1 MGVGVGGGEA
11 PGPRKPILLQTGSP
25 APQEESQ
32 ALCVTSAQALHIL
45 GLFFLPSKP
54 GEGMVWSHGRP
65 SDLSSYKYHSRRLS
79 ARKPTRGTRLACQ
92 SACHSEH

>member
-45 GLFFLPSKP
+45 GLFPF
-54 GEGMVWSHGRP
+54 HQNQGRGWCGP
-65 SDLSSYKYHSRRLS
+65 MAGPLI
-79 ARKPTRGTRLACQ
+79 
-92 SACHSEH
+92 